1 MTIIRQVK
9 TNFTAGEINRRL
21 LGRGDLKAYDN
32 GALTLKNVFI
42 HPTGGVT
49 RRDGFA
55 YVDTAQGAGRL
66 ISFEFNTEQIYLLV
80 ITDELI
86 SIYDDG
92 VLLTSISAPWTEDQ
106 IQNIAWT
113 QSADTILL
121 THPDFAP
128 QTLTRGASGIWSL
141 NAWQYYLDPSRDN
154 AKQQPYFKFAADD
167 VTLQA
172 DAVSGAINITA
183 SSNVFVND
191 HEGTRLRIKGKE
203 IEIDSVASPTVV
215 SATTI
220 EDLTDTNAT
229 EFWQEQAFS
238 DVHGYPAT
246 VAFHQDRLV
255 IGGSRDLPNRLW
267 FSKTGDLW
275 NFDLGTGLDDEA
287 IEFGIF
293 SDQVNAIRAV
303 FSSRDLQVFT
313 SGGEWQVRGTPLT
326 PQTVQLSRQT
336 RIGSTVNRY
345 IQPLDV
351 DGATMFISRNG
362 NEVREFL
369 YTDLEAAYQAS
380 DLALVAR
387 HIVQDVTDQAFDPD
401 NRLLFV
407 VRSDGKLASLTLY
420 RTQQVSAWT
429 LHETAGAVQSVA
441 VVGEDSYFL
450 IKRGDAYM
458 IEVMQ
463 SGLYV
468 DSALEGESE
477 TPALTWSGLDHLEG
491 KEVSITADGIV
502 KDPQTVTSGQIVL
515 DEAVNTVIVGLPY
528 THIIEPLPPS
538 IISGAGTARTVR
550 LIEADFRVE
559 DTAALRLD
567 TGSGLKDIALS
578 AAAEIELNAPAPQV
592 SRDVSIRALGWS
604 RDLSKPLWRI
614 EQSIALPFT
623 LLSVKTEMKVGL

>member
-42 HPTGGVT
+42 HPTGGIT

-55 YVDTAQGAGRL
+55 YVDTAQGSGRL

-80 ITDELI
+80 VTDELI

-92 VLLTSISAPWTEDQ
+92 VLVTSLAAPWTEDQ

-121 THPDFAP
+121 THPDVAP
-128 QTLTRGASGIWSL
+128 QTLTRGAGGIWSL

-154 AKQQPYFKFAADD
+154 AKQQPYFKFVTDD

-183 SSNVFVND
+183 SSNVFVSD

-238 DVHGYPAT
+238 DVRGYPAT

-303 FSSRDLQVFT
+303 FSSRDL
-313 SGGEWQVRGTPLT
+313 
-326 PQTVQLSRQT
+326 
-336 RIGSTVNRY
+336 
-345 IQPLDV
+345 
-351 DGATMFISRNG
+351 
-362 NEVREFL
+362 
-369 YTDLEAAYQAS
+369 
-380 DLALVAR
+380 
-387 HIVQDVTDQAFDPD
+387 
-401 NRLLFV
+401 
-407 VRSDGKLASLTLY
+407 
-420 RTQQVSAWT
+420 
-429 LHETAGAVQSVA
+429 
-441 VVGEDSYFL
+441 
-450 IKRGDAYM
+450 
-458 IEVMQ
+458 
-463 SGLYV
+463 
-468 DSALEGESE
+468 
-477 TPALTWSGLDHLEG
+477 
-491 KEVSITADGIV
+491 
-502 KDPQTVTSGQIVL
+502 
-515 DEAVNTVIVGLPY
+515 
-528 THIIEPLPPS
+528 
-538 IISGAGTARTVR
+538 
-550 LIEADFRVE
+550 
-559 DTAALRLD
+559 
-567 TGSGLKDIALS
+567 
-578 AAAEIELNAPAPQV
+578 
-592 SRDVSIRALGWS
+592 
-604 RDLSKPLWRI
+604 
-614 EQSIALPFT
+614 
-623 LLSVKTEMKVGL
+623 